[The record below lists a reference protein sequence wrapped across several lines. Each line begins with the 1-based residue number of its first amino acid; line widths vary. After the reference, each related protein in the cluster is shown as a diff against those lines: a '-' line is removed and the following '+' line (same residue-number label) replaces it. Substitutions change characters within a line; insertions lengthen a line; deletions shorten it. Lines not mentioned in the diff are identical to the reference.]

1 MSDKIYVVED
11 HPVMRDAYAAVLR
24 TTPGLELCGTAES
37 AEELLAELAELDCD
51 LIVTDYRL
59 PGMTGAELV
68 RRLRAARPDLPCV
81 VISAHEDGAFAR
93 EATDAGAGA
102 FLRKRDL
109 VATLAPTIHA
119 VLAEHRRASP
129 RDAA

>member
-11 HPVMRDAYAAVLR
+11 HPVMREAYAAVLQ
-24 TTPGLELCGTAES
+24 TTPGLELCGTAET
-37 AEELLAELAELDCD
+37 AEELLEKLAELDCD

-59 PGMTGAELV
+59 PGMTGSELV

-81 VISAHEDGAFAR
+81 VISAHEDETFVR
-93 EATDAGAGA
+93 EALEAGAAA

-109 VATLAPTIHA
+109 ADTLVPTIHS
-119 VLAEHRRASP
+119 VLAEHRRDPA
-129 RDAA
+129 